1 MPTAFPQ
8 SLRALDA
15 EQRSHALVGW
25 LPAVAL
31 LGAWVAWVVLARV
44 AVYEVT
50 EMARLEVDRAVY
62 PVAAPHAGRVVAT
75 HLVMG
80 REVQAGEVLVEL
92 DAEAQRLQQQEQR
105 ARLAAP
111 SSRRHARRVRK
122 RRPGGARQK

>member
-15 EQRSHALVGW
+15 ERHSHALVGW

-31 LGAWVAWVVLARV
+31 LGAWVAWFIVARV

-62 PVAAPHAGRVVAT
+62 PVAAPLAGRVVAT

-80 REVQAGEVLVEL
+80 REVQAGTVEVEVAWVSLATLVL
-92 DAEAQRLQQQEQR
+92 HAVGKRLGV
-105 ARLAAP
+105 L
-111 SSRRHARRVRK
+111 
-122 RRPGGARQK
+122 PGTPTAGDRSGGTP